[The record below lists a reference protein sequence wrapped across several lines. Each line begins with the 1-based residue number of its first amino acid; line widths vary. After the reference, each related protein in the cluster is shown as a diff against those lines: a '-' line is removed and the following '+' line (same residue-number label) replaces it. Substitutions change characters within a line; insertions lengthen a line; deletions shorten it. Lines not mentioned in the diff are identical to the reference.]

1 MEKGLRW
8 FARRVRDLELMDHL
22 TEIVDEGFDYEDP
35 CDYVG
40 MKDQYI
46 DEIAHGSTITFI
58 NSYNELGNL
67 SDSGVFAIYKFIRSE
82 FLNSISEHY
91 DMHVEDCD

>member
-1 MEKGLRW
+1 MENGLRW
-8 FARRVRDLELMDHL
+8 FVRRINDLELMDHL
-22 TEIVDEGFDYEDP
+22 KEIVDEGFDYEDP

-58 NSYNELGNL
+58 NSYNELDSL
-67 SDSGVFAIYKFIRSE
+67 SDSGQFALYKFIRST

-91 DMHVEDCD
+91 DMYVEECD

>member
-40 MKDQYI
+40 MKKEYI

-58 NSYNELGNL
+58 NSYNELDSL
-67 SDSGVFAIYKFIRSE
+67 SDSGQFALYKFIRSK

-91 DMHVEDCD
+91 DMYVEECD